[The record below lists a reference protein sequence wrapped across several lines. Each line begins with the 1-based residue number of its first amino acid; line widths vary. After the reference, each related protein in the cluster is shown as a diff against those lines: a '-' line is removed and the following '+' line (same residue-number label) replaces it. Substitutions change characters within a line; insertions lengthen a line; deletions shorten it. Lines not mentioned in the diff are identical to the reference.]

1 MCPRLNLVLTLLA
14 GALSCGLL
22 TNGVVCADD
31 AAQPVDPQR
40 KELALDGGSA
50 APMKHRVD
58 VVPGG
63 IDRSYLGQPPMIP
76 HEIEKYEITL
86 GVNGC
91 LKCHSEATYQAEKTK
106 RTPDSHYLDR
116 DGNKL
121 EHLSNRRYFCTQC
134 HAPQLSGAPLVENR
148 FEGLKRSDADLTPR
162 P

>member
-1 MCPRLNLVLTLLA
+1 MSLRLIPCRALVA
-14 GALSCGLL
+14 GALSCGLMS
-22 TNGVVCADD
+22 GGAVGADGGT
-31 AAQPVDPQR
+31 QPVDPQR

-58 VVPGG
+58 VVQGG

-76 HEIEKYEITL
+76 HDIEKYEITL

-91 LKCHSEATYQAEKTK
+91 LKCHSDATYQAEKTK

-134 HAPQLSGAPLVENR
+134 HAPQLSGAPLVENL
-148 FEGLKRSDADLTPR
+148 FQGLK
-162 P
+162 